1 MRVAN
6 KAIYDTV
13 KYNLGSIYEELNKA
27 NEIVTTGKRINN
39 LSDDPV
45 GLTQSLNIRSTLTSI
60 EQMGRNISY
69 GNSWLTASE
78 SALTSVENVISD
90 TKVLC
95 LQMANATIGS
105 DQRSSAA
112 GTVQNMLDEI
122 VSLGN
127 TDVAGK
133 YIFSGSKTDTIP
145 FDPGG
150 TYNGDN
156 NAFEI
161 KISKNS
167 TVEVGS
173 DGEAVFGN
181 IFNTLSNLKTAL
193 ETNDLSGI
201 QDAMGYLDG
210 HFDDISAKIS
220 DVGSKMNRMEI
231 KDKIYQ
237 DLNFSNTERLSKI
250 EDADITE
257 AIMNVKAAELTYQAA
272 LASSSKVMTLLTL
285 VDYLK

>member
-6 KAIYDTV
+6 KAIYDAV
-13 KYNLGSIYEELNKA
+13 KYNLGSISEELNKA

-45 GLTQSLNIRSTLTSI
+45 GLTQSLNIRSTLSSI
-60 EQMGRNISY
+60 EQIGRNISY
-69 GNSWLTASE
+69 GNSWLTVSE
-78 SALTSVENVISD
+78 SALTSVQNIISD

-112 GTVQNMLDEI
+112 GTVQHMLDEI

-127 TDVAGK
+127 TDVTGN
-133 YIFSGSKTDTIP
+133 YIFAGSKTDTIP
-145 FDPGG
+145 FDQDG
-150 TYNGDN
+150 TYYGDN
-156 NAFEI
+156 NAFAI

-167 TVEVGS
+167 TIEVGS
-173 DGEAVFGN
+173 DGEEVFGN
-181 IFNTLSNLKTAL
+181 IFNTLSDLKIAL

-210 HFDDISAKIS
+210 HFEDISAKIS
-220 DVGSKMNRMEI
+220 DIGSKMNRMEI

-250 EDADITE
+250 EDADIAE
-257 AIMNVKAAELTYQAA
+257 AIMNLSAAELTYQAA

>member
-6 KAIYDTV
+6 KAIYDAV
-13 KYNLGSIYEELNKA
+13 KYNLGSISEELNKA
-27 NEIVTTGKRINN
+27 NEIATTGKRINN

-45 GLTQSLNIRSTLTSI
+45 GLTQSLNIRSTLESI

-78 SALTSVENVISD
+78 SALTRVEDILSD
-90 TKVLC
+90 TKALC
-95 LQMANATIGS
+95 VQMASGTTGA

-127 TDVAGK
+127 TDVTGN
-133 YIFSGSKTDTIP
+133 YIFAGSKTDTIP
-145 FDPGG
+145 FDQDG

-156 NAFEI
+156 NAFAI

-173 DGEAVFGN
+173 DGEEVFGN
-181 IFNTLSNLKTAL
+181 IFNTLSDLKTAL

-210 HFDDISAKIS
+210 HFEDISAKIS
-220 DVGSKMNRMEI
+220 DIGSKMNRMEI

-250 EDADITE
+250 EDADIAE
-257 AIMNVKAAELTYQAA
+257 AIMNLSAAELTYQAA

>member
-6 KAIYDTV
+6 KAIYDSV

-27 NEIVTTGKRINN
+27 NEIATTGKRINN

-45 GLTQSLNIRSTLTSI
+45 GLTQSLNIRSALSSI

-78 SALTSVENVISD
+78 SALTNVQNIISD
-90 TKVLC
+90 TKALC
-95 LQMANATIGS
+95 VQMANATTGS
-105 DQRSSAA
+105 GQRASAA
-112 GTVQNMLDEI
+112 VSVQNMLDEI
-122 VSLGN
+122 VSLAN
-127 TDVAGK
+127 TDVTGN
-133 YIFSGSKTDTIP
+133 YIFAGSKTDTIP
-145 FDPGG
+145 FGQDG

-156 NAFEI
+156 NPFAI
-161 KISKNS
+161 KISQNS

-173 DGEAVFGN
+173 DGEVVFGT
-181 IFNTLSNLKTAL
+181 IFNTMVDLKTAL
-193 ETNDLSGI
+193 QSNDVSSI
-201 QDAMGYLDG
+201 QDAIDNLNTN
-210 HFDDISAKIS
+210 FDDISCKIS

-231 KDKIYQ
+231 KDKIFQ

-250 EDADITE
+250 EDADIAE

-272 LASSSKVMTLLTL
+272 LASSSKVMTLTL

>member
-6 KAIYDTV
+6 KTIYDSV

-27 NEIVTTGKRINN
+27 NEIATTGKRINN

-45 GLTQSLNIRSTLTSI
+45 GLTQSLNIRSNLASI

-78 SALTSVENVISD
+78 SAMTSVQNIISD

-95 LQMANATIGS
+95 IQMANATIGPE
-105 DQRSSAA
+105 QRSWAA

-127 TDVAGK
+127 TDVAGN
-133 YIFSGSKTDTIP
+133 YIFAGSKTDTVP
-145 FDPGG
+145 FDQDG

-156 NAFEI
+156 NPFSI

-167 TVEVGS
+167 TVEIGS
-173 DGEAVFGN
+173 DGQAVFGN
-181 IFNTLSNLKTAL
+181 IFNTLFDLKAAL
-193 ETNDLSGI
+193 ETNDLGGI
-201 QDAMGYLDG
+201 QDAMGNLDG

-231 KDKIYQ
+231 KDRIYQ
-237 DLNFSNTERLSKI
+237 GLNFSNTERLSKI
-250 EDADITE
+250 EDADIAE
-257 AIMNVKAAELTYQAA
+257 AIMNVKAAELTYQTA
-272 LASSSKVMTLLTL
+272 LASSSKVMTLTL
-285 VDYLK
+285 MDYLK

>member
-6 KAIYDTV
+6 KAIYDSV
-13 KYNLGSIYEELNKA
+13 KYNLGSISEELNKA
-27 NEIVTTGKRINN
+27 NEIVSTGKRINN

-45 GLTQSLNIRSTLTSI
+45 GLTQSLNIRSTLSSI

-78 SALTSVENVISD
+78 SALTNVQNIISD
-90 TKVLC
+90 TKALC
-95 LQMANATIGS
+95 VQMASGTTGS
-105 DQRSSAA
+105 GQRSSAA

-127 TDVAGK
+127 TDVGGN
-133 YIFSGSKTDTIP
+133 YIFAGSKTDTIP
-145 FDPGG
+145 FAQDCAY
-150 TYNGDN
+150 TGDN
-156 NAFEI
+156 NPFTI

-167 TVEVGS
+167 FVEVGS
-173 DGEAVFGN
+173 DGDAVFGS

-193 ETNDLSGI
+193 ETNDVGGI

-210 HFDDISAKIS
+210 RFDDISAKIS

-250 EDADITE
+250 EDADIAG
-257 AIMNVKAAELTYQAA
+257 AIMNLKAAELTYQAA
-272 LASSSKVMTLLTL
+272 LASSSTVMRLTL

>member
-6 KAIYDTV
+6 KTIYDSV

-27 NEIVTTGKRINN
+27 NEIATTGKRINN

-45 GLTQSLNIRSTLTSI
+45 GLTQSLNIRSNLANI

-78 SALTSVENVISD
+78 SAMTSVQNIISD

-95 LQMANATIGS
+95 IQMANATIGPE
-105 DQRSSAA
+105 QRSLAA

-127 TDVAGK
+127 TDVAGN
-133 YIFSGSKTDTIP
+133 YIFAGSKTDTVP
-145 FDPGG
+145 FDQDG

-156 NAFEI
+156 NPFSI

-167 TVEVGS
+167 TVEIGS
-173 DGEAVFGN
+173 DGQAVFGN
-181 IFNTLSNLKTAL
+181 IFNTLFDLKTAL
-193 ETNDLSGI
+193 ETNDLGGI
-201 QDAMGYLDG
+201 QDAMGNLDG

-231 KDKIYQ
+231 KDRIYQ

-250 EDADITE
+250 EDADIAE
-257 AIMNVKAAELTYQAA
+257 AIMNVKAAELTYQTA
-272 LASSSKVMTLLTL
+272 LASSSKVMTLTL
-285 VDYLK
+285 MDYLK